1 MRTIFNF
8 INDILYHKKGDLL
21 SNIEYEGQYNSYMV
35 NRWISMYSPQHA
47 TLVNLTSNRLY
58 PVLSTKELSYKFL
71 LNVIPKSRP
80 YRINYIKK
88 TKSEKNAKS
97 DAAEILANNLE
108 LSKREI
114 RYYISS
120 NNIDIERLKKTCQ

>member
-1 MRTIFNF
+1 
-8 INDILYHKKGDLL
+8 
-21 SNIEYEGQYNSYMV
+21 MV
-35 NRWISMYSPQHA
+35 NRWISMNSPQHA

-114 RYYISS
+114 NVYMKQL
-120 NNIDIERLKKTCQ
+120 NLDTKQLWDH

>member
-1 MRTIFNF
+1 MRTIFDF

-21 SNIEYEGQYNSYMV
+21 NNIEYEGQYNSYMV

-58 PVLSTKELSYKFL
+58 PVLSTKEFSYKFL

-80 YRINYIKK
+80 FRINYIKK
-88 TKSEKNAKS
+88 SKSEKNTKS
-97 DAAEILANNLE
+97 DTVEILANNLE

-114 RYYISS
+114 NVYI
-120 NNIDIERLKKTCQ
+120 NQLNLDTEKL

>member
-1 MRTIFNF
+1 MTIFSY
-8 INDILYHKKGDLL
+8 INDILYTKKGDLL
-21 SNIEYEGQYNSYMV
+21 DNIDNESQYNSYMI

-88 TKSEKNAKS
+88 SKSEKTNKS
-97 DAAEILANNLE
+97 DIVQMLANNLE

-114 RYYISS
+114 NVYIKQL
-120 NNIDIERLKKTCQ
+120 NLDTKKLWEHNH